1 MLIGSKKRTQPTG
14 TGNSGSDGANENI
27 FDVTTAN
34 FEDAVLKAS
43 METPILVDF
52 WAPWCEP
59 CKQLGPNLE
68 AAVTATNGKV
78 RMAKI
83 NIDENPQLAQ
93 AMRVQ
98 SIPTVYAF
106 FQGQPVTAF
115 TGNKPASELKML
127 IDQLSSMARK
137 ARPDAINIP
146 ETLSIAAK
154 SMAEGH
160 VEVAQGMYMQ
170 ILGQEEHNA
179 DAYAGLVRSFIALG
193 DLEQAG
199 YMLEDAP
206 EPIQKSPAFTA
217 AKTALELAKNAP
229 GAGITDTLAAAIQ
242 KDPADHVSRFDYAIA
257 LFSAGQKADA
267 IDQLVEII
275 RQDRNNEKK
284 WEDDKAKTQLF
295 KFFEALG
302 PSDPVTL
309 AGRRKLSSVLFS

>member
-1 MLIGSKKRTQPTG
+1 MLIGSKKPATPATAIDNG
-14 TGNSGSDGANENI
+14 ENI

-34 FEDAVLKAS
+34 FEDIVLKAS
-43 METPILVDF
+43 MDTPILVDF

-59 CKQLGPNLE
+59 CKQLGPILE

-115 TGNKPASELKML
+115 TGVKAASEVKML
-127 IDQLSSMARK
+127 VDQLSAMARK

-146 ETLSIAAK
+146 ETLSMAAK
-154 SMAEGH
+154 AMAEGH
-160 VEVAQGMYMQ
+160 IEVAQGMYMQ
-170 ILGQEEHNA
+170 IMAQDENNA
-179 DAYAGLVRSFIALG
+179 DCYAGLVRSFIALG

-199 YMLEDAP
+199 FMLEDAP
-206 EPIQKSPAFTA
+206 EEVKKSPAFA
-217 AKTALELAKNAP
+217 AARIALDLVKDAP
-229 GAGITDTLAAAIQ
+229 EAGVTDKLAAAIE
-242 KDPADHVSRFDYAIA
+242 KDPADHQSRFDYAVA
-257 LFSAGQKADA
+257 LFAAGQK
-267 IDQLVEII
+267 IEGIEQLVEII
-275 RQDRNNEKK
+275 RRDRANEKK

>member
-1 MLIGSKKRTQPTG
+1 MLIGSKNPASPATAIDNG
-14 TGNSGSDGANENI
+14 ENI

-34 FEDAVLKAS
+34 FEDIVLKAS

-59 CKQLGPNLE
+59 CKQLGPILE

-83 NIDENPQLAQ
+83 NIDENQQLAQ

-115 TGNKPASELKML
+115 TGVKPASEIKML
-127 IDQLSSMARK
+127 VDQLSAMARK

-146 ETLSIAAK
+146 ETLSMAAK
-154 SMAEGH
+154 AMAEGH
-160 VEVAQGMYMQ
+160 IEVAQGMYMQ
-170 ILGQEEHNA
+170 IMAQDENNA
-179 DAYAGLVRSFIALG
+179 DCYAGLVRSFIALG
-193 DLEQAG
+193 DLDQAG
-199 YMLEDAP
+199 FMLEDAP
-206 EPIQKSPAFTA
+206 EEVKKSPAFA
-217 AKTALELAKNAP
+217 AARTALDLVKEAP
-229 GAGITDTLAAAIQ
+229 EAGVTDKLAAAIE
-242 KDPADHVSRFDYAIA
+242 KDPADHQSRFDYAVA
-257 LFSAGQKADA
+257 LFAAGQK
-267 IDQLVEII
+267 IEGIEQLVELI
-275 RQDRNNEKK
+275 RRDRANERK
-284 WEDDKAKTQLF
+284 WEEDKAKTQLF

>member
-1 MLIGSKKRTQPTG
+1 MLIGSKKPAGPATATDNG
-14 TGNSGSDGANENI
+14 ENI

-34 FEDAVLKAS
+34 FEDIVLKAS

-59 CKQLGPNLE
+59 CKQLGPTLE

-115 TGNKPASELKML
+115 TGNKPASEVKML
-127 IDQLSSMARK
+127 VDQLSAMARK

-146 ETLSIAAK
+146 ETLSMAAK
-154 SMAEGH
+154 AMAEGH
-160 VEVAQGMYMQ
+160 IEVAQGMYMQ
-170 ILGQEEHNA
+170 IMSQDENNA
-179 DAYAGLVRSFIALG
+179 DCYAGLIRSFIALG
-193 DLEQAG
+193 DLEQAAF
-199 YMLEDAP
+199 MLEDAP
-206 EPIQKSPAFTA
+206 EAVQKSPAFA
-217 AKTALELAKNAP
+217 AARIALDLVKDAP
-229 GAGITDTLAAAIQ
+229 EAGAADKLAAAIQ
-242 KDPADHVSRFDYAIA
+242 KDPADHQSRFDYAIA
-257 LFSAGQKADA
+257 LFAAGQK
-267 IDQLVEII
+267 IEGIEQLVEII
-275 RQDRNNEKK
+275 RRDRANEKK
-284 WEDDKAKTQLF
+284 WEEDKAKTQLF